1 VSRTWDAAEAQVE
14 TDTGWVLHELHRLA
28 DRCRVLVR
36 EAGTGRRW
44 TKLTDDGR
52 REVVSELDVRIER
65 VVQDGLME
73 SFPCAGV
80 FTEESSHSRA
90 VLDADLCFVIDPID
104 GTREYLAGRSSFAIS
119 VAVLCGGVP
128 RLGMIDFPARDQ
140 RFVCLAD
147 KAVLLNGR
155 PLSRR
160 PDRPYERQDECIRL
174 AVSPAQF
181 GSGQLGCLLDRYPRL
196 QPVVAGSVTNKLALL
211 CLGDVDAAV
220 YLPLG
225 DGAVALWDFL
235 GFAVGL
241 PVLGLGFGDLAGTLD
256 LVTCRP
262 TFWHQ
267 GWVAG
272 TERGRAALRRAVRAS
287 CAVPAPR
294 RLFLARPGGLAPA

>member
-1 VSRTWDAAEAQVE
+1 ME
-14 TDTGWVLHELHRLA
+14 TDIGQVLHELHRLV
-28 DRCRVLVR
+28 DRCRVIVR
-36 EAGTGRRW
+36 EAGTGRLW

-52 REVVSELDVRIER
+52 HEVVSELDVGIER
-65 VVQDGLME
+65 IIQDGLMRC
-73 SFPCAGV
+73 FPHAGV

-147 KAVLLNGR
+147 EAVLLNGR
-155 PLSRR
+155 PLGRR
-160 PDRPYERQDECIRL
+160 PDRPYEREDECIRL
-174 AVSPAQF
+174 AVSPAQY
-181 GSGQLGCLLDRYPRL
+181 GSEQLRCMLARYPRL
-196 QPVVAGSVTNKLALL
+196 QPVGAGSVTNKLALL
-211 CLGDVDAAV
+211 CLGDVDAAL

-225 DGAVALWDFL
+225 GGAVALWDFL

-241 PVLGLGFGDLAGTLD
+241 PALGLGFGDLAGTLD

-272 TERGRAALRRAVRAS
+272 TERGLATLRRAVLAS
-287 CAVPAPR
+287 NAFLAAPQ
-294 RLFLARPGGLAPA
+294 RLFWPGGEGWRPDERLPALG